1 VYETKNDFIYN
12 WRNELKS
19 HSSGQGM
26 LIQRLASDLKQQ
38 GYNRSD
44 AIEILASENFDLD
57 MVEKYASSIFQENVK
72 EAQKATYIPVV
83 PTKYDDCKPAVENT
97 LKNVSAKEFAK
108 RLCQGDHAIVKV
120 SNKAFDSLVK
130 LAEYAQ
136 KDSNALQTLHSEL
149 KPWFEECLL
158 SNVLT
163 AQNSTAKIANT
174 GNNTFRVAIKNH
186 EAEVDLNLGKSN
198 SNKYTQGNY
207 ESFGLA
213 DEFLVY
219 AADSTS
225 PYERLKKALNI

>member
-1 VYETKNDFIYN
+1 MYETKNDFIYN

-26 LIQRLASDLKQQ
+26 LIERLASDLKQK
-38 GYNRSD
+38 GYSRSD

-57 MVEKYASSIFQENVK
+57 IVEKYASAIFQENVK
-72 EAQKATYIPVV
+72 EAKKTTSIPVV

-97 LKNVSAKEFAK
+97 LKSVSAKEFTK
-108 RLCQGDHAIVKV
+108 RLCQGDYSIIKA
-120 SNKAFDSLVK
+120 SNKDFDSLVK

-136 KDSNALQTLHSEL
+136 KDSNALETLHSEL

-163 AQNSTAKIANT
+163 AQNSTAKIATT
-174 GNNTFRVAIKNH
+174 GDNTFRVAIKNN
-186 EAEVDLNLGKSN
+186 EADVDLNLGKSN
-198 SNKYTQGNY
+198 SKKYTQGNY

-225 PYERLKKALNI
+225 PYQRLKKALDI